1 MPTLQKPEKKSA
13 SRSISPARR
22 LENRVIALAEELD
35 DVRDSVLLLNARKAN
50 KGKKLYT
57 PAEARKRLG
66 LPPL

>member
-1 MPTLQKPEKKSA
+1 MPTLQKQERKSA

-50 KGKKLYT
+50 KGGKSYSINDI
-57 PAEARKRLG
+57 RKEHG